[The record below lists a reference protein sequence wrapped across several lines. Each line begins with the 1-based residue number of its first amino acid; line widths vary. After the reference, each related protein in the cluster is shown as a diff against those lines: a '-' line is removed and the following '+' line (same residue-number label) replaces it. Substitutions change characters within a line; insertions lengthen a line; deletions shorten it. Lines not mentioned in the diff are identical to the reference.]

1 MGKIMRERGSKMLVF
16 VHTQGIKA
24 GGASLIR
31 PILCAQAAAMTKRAH
46 GHQITKDPHY
56 QTFIID

>member
-1 MGKIMRERGSKMLVF
+1 MLVF
-16 VHTQGIKA
+16 VHAPCIKA

-31 PILCAQAAAMTKRAH
+31 PILRAQAAMTKRAH